1 MLAVVAASCCE
12 ARDPSFARRST
23 PLVWGGQQELVASD
37 AAELDEFGRAVA
49 LTTDRALVGAYGESN
64 ARGAAYVFVRN
75 GNGWTEEQKLVASDG
90 VELDKLGYAIAIA
103 GDRVLVGAYG
113 ASANRGAAYVFVRSG
128 ASWIEEQ
135 KLVANDG
142 VAGDNFGW
150 SVSLTADR
158 ALVGATGRD
167 TARGAAYVFVRSG
180 NSWTEEQTLDAPDG
194 AESDNFGYSVALSAD
209 QTADRAL
216 VGAPGRD
223 NFRGAAH
230 VFVRIGG
237 AWAEEQDLVTKD
249 GTDFD
254 QLGNA
259 VSLAG
264 NRALVGAY
272 WKNDLAGAAYLFVRG
287 GVAQDP
293 PWSEEQVLVA
303 SDGADGDRFA
313 GAISLAADR
322 ALIGALGPGVAYVF
336 ARTGSSWSQEQR
348 LVPSGVPSFDLFG
361 WSVALTEDR
370 ALVGASYTDQLRG
383 AAYVY
388 ALGVEASDAGAADA
402 GAVDAGGAPDGEDA
416 GSIEAGTPGSCARGN
431 DCASGHCEDG
441 ICCDRTCAASERCRA
456 ELKVSGEDGVCGPAK
471 AAASGASCEFDVQ
484 CTSGHC
490 TDGVCCDTAC
500 APDAAGTGGTPMDVP
515 VGSLPTDDGG
525 CACRAVCSPADGR
538 RTWLGV
544 ALGLAFLRRRRR
556 RPG

>member
-1 MLAVVAASCCE
+1 M
-12 ARDPSFARRST
+12 T
-23 PLVWGGQQELVASD
+23 PLA
-37 AAELDEFGRAVA
+37 
-49 LTTDRALVGAYGESN
+49 
-64 ARGAAYVFVRN
+64 
-75 GNGWTEEQKLVASDG
+75 
-90 VELDKLGYAIAIA
+90 
-103 GDRVLVGAYG
+103 
-113 ASANRGAAYVFVRSG
+113 
-128 ASWIEEQ
+128 
-135 KLVANDG
+135 
-142 VAGDNFGW
+142 
-150 SVSLTADR
+150 
-158 ALVGATGRD
+158 
-167 TARGAAYVFVRSG
+167 GAAYVFVRSG
-180 NSWTEEQTLDAPDG
+180 NSWTEEQTLVAPDG
-194 AESDNFGYSVALSAD
+194 AESDDFGYSVALSAD

-237 AWAEEQDLVTKD
+237 AWAEEQEPGHEGRDRLR
-249 GTDFD
+249 

-272 WKNDLAGAAYLFVRG
+272 WKDDLARRRLPLRSRRCCPGPPMERGTGARRERRSGRRPVRRRHL
-287 GVAQDP
+287 ARRRPRPDRSARSRA
-293 PWSEEQVLVA
+293 WRTSSRERA
-303 SDGADGDRFA
+303 ARGAR
-313 GAISLAADR
+313 SK
-322 ALIGALGPGVAYVF
+322 
-336 ARTGSSWSQEQR
+336 R

-383 AAYVY
+383 GAYVY

-490 TDGVCCDTAC
+490 TDGVCGDTAC

-556 RPG
+556 KAG